1 MPNFSAVPGDFPCRA
16 HDLHIAY
23 FAEISGFPS
32 KRRISRVL
40 FPCVFLLGRTDRF
53 RTIRQKRSLNHEKIP
68 MPCFCS
74 TSAAHWWT
82 SARTKRILPSG
93 APVSGRWT
101 KRRKF
106 RIRRH
111 CGSSIFRWY
120 PPKKGGCGSCGDPA
134 RKSTGPSYSGSFS
147 GMPES
152 RRTSVPCRALPP
164 SSGQPPVPH
173 GRNGI
178 DRINWNFAA

>member
-74 TSAAHWWT
+74 TSTAHWWT

-111 CGSSIFRWY
+111 CGSSIFRRY
-120 PPKKGGCGSCGDPA
+120 PPKKAGAAAAGTLRGNRPGRRIPAASPECRKAVGLPYRAGLCRLLPGSLLSLTDV
-134 RKSTGPSYSGSFS
+134 
-147 GMPES
+147 M
-152 RRTSVPCRALPP
+152 ALI
-164 SSGQPPVPH
+164 G
-173 GRNGI
+173 
-178 DRINWNFAA
+178 